1 MTKFSR
7 PPRQENPPESCL
19 RPVVMNADIFLAP
32 LTGVPRYVRE
42 ISPLLETWVE
52 PLVPRL
58 PTRRTRG
65 LRLLWEQL
73 RLPHRLAGRLLWSP
87 AGTGPLSVRRQVV
100 TIHDLA
106 ILDHPQW
113 FNPRLVRWHRYL
125 LPRLLPK
132 VSHVIAVSEF
142 TRSRVLALT
151 RTAPE
156 RVTTV
161 LHGIAARFAPQTG
174 EAIRRVRQALQLPE
188 RPYLLFL
195 GTLEP
200 RKNLTGLLA
209 AWAAARAAAPQTVL
223 VVAGQEGRRSVF
235 ARHGIPPS
243 PEAAIFLGRVPDEHL
258 PGLYAGALAV
268 AYLSLYEGFGFP
280 PLEAMRCGA
289 PVIAS
294 KTTAVGEVVGA
305 AALTVCP
312 DDTAAVARGLRQI
325 LTDQE
330 LRRRLMAAGLQ
341 HASCFTWDR
350 AAAATREIL
359 QSSARRE
366 PSRAISAADRGNLA
380 RP

>member
-1 MTKFSR
+1 
-7 PPRQENPPESCL
+7 
-19 RPVVMNADIFLAP
+19 MNADIFLAP

-235 ARHGIPPS
+235 ARHGIPAS